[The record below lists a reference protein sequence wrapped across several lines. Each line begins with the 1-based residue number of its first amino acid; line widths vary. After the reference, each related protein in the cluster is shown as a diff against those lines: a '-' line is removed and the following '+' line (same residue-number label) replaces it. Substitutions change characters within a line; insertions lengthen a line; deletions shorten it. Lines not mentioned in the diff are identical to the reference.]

1 MTPGMTSGRWDLYG
15 PIHKGLRFAHA
26 EMLKLLGRADFT
38 TPDATLEVLRFHL
51 NLCAKHLAHEERHI
65 HPALE
70 AKLTGGTREIERQHE
85 EHREDFERLDRA
97 MAAVERAPHSLRAA
111 AGRQLYLTFSG
122 FVAADF
128 LHMQEEESVFYP
140 QLCALFSDA
149 QLMAME
155 MDIIHSLTPEENIA
169 YLRLMVPAMNR
180 PERQAL
186 LTGIRNAAPP
196 AVFQAIVAQA
206 VRPTLDGEDLAALEG
221 LAIAA

>member
-26 EMLKLLGRADFT
+26 EMLKLLGSADFT
-38 TPDATLEVLRFHL
+38 APDATMEALRFHL
-51 NLCAKHLAHEERHI
+51 GLCAKHLAHEEQHI

-70 AKLTGGTREIERQHE
+70 ARLTGATGEIERQHA
-85 EHREDFERLDRA
+85 EHREDFARLERA
-97 MAAVERAPHSLRAA
+97 MAAVERAPQEARAW
-111 AGRQLYLTFSG
+111 AGRQLYLTFST

-128 LHMQEEESVFYP
+128 IHMQEEETVFYP

-149 QLMAME
+149 ELMAME

-169 YLRLMVPAMNR
+169 YLRLMVPAMNGA
-180 PERQAL
+180 ERRAL
-186 LTGIRNAAPP
+186 LTGIKNAAPP
-196 AVFQAIVAQA
+196 AVFQAIVTQA
-206 VRPTLDGEDLAALEG
+206 VRPTLSAADLAALDG